1 MLQTGQP
8 PPDGCKVSG
17 QLRPCFAALTICGQK
32 AKATLVGFHRLPCPP
47 HQVVHRRARGI
58 AAARDLRKR
67 PVAPQVKLEHL
78 ALLPRQER
86 RVALEQL
93 DLALA

>member
-1 MLQTGQP
+1 MLQLGQP
-8 PPDGCKVSG
+8 APDGCKVPG
-17 QLRPCFAALTICGQK
+17 QLCPCLAALTIRRQK
-32 AKATLVGFHRLPCPP
+32 TESALVGFHRLPCPA
-47 HQVVHRRARGI
+47 HQVVHSRARGV
-58 AAARDLRKR
+58 AAPRNLRKR
-67 PVAPQVKLEHL
+67 PVAPQVQLEHL